1 MGGAVALHFLGAIYF
16 FTISGMVINYYFIP
30 SVQCICNDLKIT
42 PVRTL
47 IWKSFCNGT
56 RVRVYVRVLSANK

>member
-1 MGGAVALHFLGAIYF
+1 MSAVWSRTEEQRLAGAVALHFLGAIYF

-42 PVRTL
+42 PV
-47 IWKSFCNGT
+47 SNNGST
-56 RVRVYVRVLSANK
+56 